1 MTTFCRA
8 ISLSSSEEQT
18 HKLKKKVATKTYNPQ
33 IKILVRNAHIKI
45 SAVKFTA
52 ESLIKDEK
60 AVSNQNLNLGVVG
73 FSGNFLFQFVGL
85 FLERA

>member
-1 MTTFCRA
+1 MATFCRA
-8 ISLSSSEEQT
+8 ISSSSFEEQT

-52 ESLIKDEK
+52 ESLIKHEK

-73 FSGNFLFQFVGL
+73 FSGKWMPLKPTTPK
-85 FLERA
+85 

>member
-18 HKLKKKVATKTYNPQ
+18 HKLKKKVATKTYYPQ

-52 ESLIKDEK
+52 ESLIRDEN
-60 AVSNQNLNLGVVG
+60 AVSNQNLNLGVVVLVANG
-73 FSGNFLFQFVGL
+73 CH
-85 FLERA
+85 